1 MDDRLLEFFKLSP
14 GIRSQ
19 DLTAHQTRILARPPK
34 SRKRVIAS
42 LPSLALLV
50 PVIKLY
56 IVDDDTRLANQI
68 RQELMEHSEIGW
80 IKTNDSGLAFVE
92 SLNEVPADQYPD
104 CVLMD
109 VSMSLPDEGIRATRM
124 LHEQFPQ
131 IKIIMFT
138 ISDEDDL
145 IFDAFKAGAMGY
157 LLKNEKPAFIL
168 KAIVEVT
175 QGGAIMSPS
184 IAVKTIRFL
193 SSGQIEKPDYLQS
206 HATLT
211 ERELEILRLIG
222 KGHKYKQVAD
232 QLFISLQTVKK
243 HISNIFVKLQV
254 NNRIEALNK
263 SKGVL

>member
-1 MDDRLLEFFKLSP
+1 
-14 GIRSQ
+14 
-19 DLTAHQTRILARPPK
+19 
-34 SRKRVIAS
+34 
-42 LPSLALLV
+42 
-50 PVIKLY
+50 
-56 IVDDDTRLANQI
+56 
-68 RQELMEHSEIGW
+68 MEHSEIGW
-80 IKTNDSGLAFVE
+80 IKTRDSGLAFVE
-92 SLNEVPADQYPD
+92 SLKSLQVEQHPD

-109 VSMSLPDEGIRATRM
+109 VSMSLPDEGIRATRL

-145 IFDAFKAGAMGY
+145 VFDAFKAGAMGY

-175 QGGAIMSPS
+175 QGGALMSPS

-193 SSGQIEKPDYLQS
+193 SSGQIEKPGYVQS
-206 HATLT
+206 HTELT

-222 KGHKYKQVAD
+222 KGYKYKQVAD
-232 QLFISLQTVKK
+232 QLYISLHTVKK
-243 HISNIFVKLQV
+243 HISNIFEKLQV

-263 SKGVL
+263 SKGLL